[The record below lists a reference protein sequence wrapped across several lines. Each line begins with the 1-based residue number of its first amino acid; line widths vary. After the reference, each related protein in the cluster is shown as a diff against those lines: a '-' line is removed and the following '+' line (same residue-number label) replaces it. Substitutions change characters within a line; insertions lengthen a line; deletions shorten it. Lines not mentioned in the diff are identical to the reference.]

1 MLVTVR
7 SQFAALLSVAGSA
20 VSIASVTNVATGETI
35 TFSASDSQNSGLIRR
50 QLDSEAFGR
59 SAARIGAGAASA
71 SASVAAGAAAA
82 SASASVAAGAAAAS
96 AAVAAAAA
104 AANDWAAR
112 RRLVQVNGA
121 VIAVAVNL
129 GASPSADDIAVKTRR
144 LLNVA
149 ANPAQSA
156 ALFAPVATQLYLAS
170 GFPARLFVA
179 TVSAESLVL
188 KAPPAPP
195 DTAPPP
201 ISSGGQAAI
210 AIFFFIG
217 WGLAYVFVWK
227 PLRRGEVTPAS
238 LGLVGRAPDF
248 VVQAADRAL
257 KAFPKLR
264 SAGSAGAKV
273 APHGERPSSAEDPT
287 GAHPSAAVAE
297 EEAGKAAHEHSNVQL
312 EHHWRKTLEAA
323 SHEDA
328 AFVRLPPLR
337 LADEAAAGSAAAQ
350 GELGERYLRGV
361 RGVPK
366 DLALAALWLQRAAD
380 AGLPR
385 SEALLGALFLRGEA
399 VFVSAE
405 ADYDLGIDLV
415 HRAAEHG
422 VVAAQHLID
431 RLHRDAD
438 EPQAGPGSGRIEAA
452 RQRAR
457 ELVAPPP
464 LPPPPPPPPPL
475 PQQVEQTAPPP
486 PAAER
491 AAAAAAPAA
500 MPLPASARHRPGS
513 TVSVEE
519 ETLAVAER
527 VAWGANEEEEYVPA
541 RRNGSL
547 PLSPR
552 RTAWVEPEQPSFG
565 VPTRHDVLIGQRRAG
580 SSGAG
585 AASARY

>member
-7 SQFAALLSVAGSA
+7 SQFAALLSLAGSA
-20 VSIASVTNVATGETI
+20 VSITSVTNVATGETI

-96 AAVAAAAA
+96 AAVTAAAAA
-104 AANDWAAR
+104 ADDWAAR

-156 ALFAPVATQLYLAS
+156 ALFAPVAAQLSLAS

-179 TVSAESLVL
+179 TVSTESLVL

-264 SAGSAGAKV
+264 AAGSAGSKV

-287 GAHPSAAVAE
+287 GAHPSAAAAE
-297 EEAGKAAHEHSNVQL
+297 EEAGEHSNAQL
-312 EHHWRKTLEAA
+312 EHHWSKTLAAA

-328 AFVRLPPLR
+328 AFAKLPPLR

-385 SEALLGALFLRGEA
+385 GEALLGALFLRGEA

-438 EPQAGPGSGRIEAA
+438 EPQAGPGGGRMKAA

-464 LPPPPPPPPPL
+464 LPPPPPPPPPPL
-475 PQQVEQTAPPP
+475 PQQVEQKAPPLP
-486 PAAER
+486 AER
-491 AAAAAAPAA
+491 AAAAAAAAAA

-585 AASARY
+585 AAPARY

>member
-7 SQFAALLSVAGSA
+7 SQFAALLSLAGSA
-20 VSIASVTNVATGETI
+20 VSITSVTNVATGETI
-35 TFSASDSQNSGLIRR
+35 TFAASDPQNSGLIRR
-50 QLDSEAFGR
+50 QLESEAFGR
-59 SAARIGAGAASA
+59 RAAHIGAGAASA
-71 SASVAAGAAAA
+71 SASA
-82 SASASVAAGAAAAS
+82 AAGAAAAS
-96 AAVAAAAA
+96 AAVSAAAAA
-104 AANDWAAR
+104 ADDWAAR

-129 GASPSADDIAVKTRR
+129 GASPSADDIAVKSRR

-156 ALFAPVATQLYLAS
+156 ALFAPVAAQLSLAS

-179 TVSAESLVL
+179 TVSTESLVL

-264 SAGSAGAKV
+264 AAGSAGSKV

-287 GAHPSAAVAE
+287 GAHPSAAAAE
-297 EEAGKAAHEHSNVQL
+297 EEAGEHSNAQL
-312 EHHWRKTLEAA
+312 EHHWSKTLAAA

-328 AFVRLPPLR
+328 AFAKLPPLR

-385 SEALLGALFLRGEA
+385 GEALLGALFLRGEA

-464 LPPPPPPPPPL
+464 LPPPPPPPPL

-491 AAAAAAPAA
+491 AAAAAAAAA

-519 ETLAVAER
+519 ETLAAAER

-585 AASARY
+585 AAPARY